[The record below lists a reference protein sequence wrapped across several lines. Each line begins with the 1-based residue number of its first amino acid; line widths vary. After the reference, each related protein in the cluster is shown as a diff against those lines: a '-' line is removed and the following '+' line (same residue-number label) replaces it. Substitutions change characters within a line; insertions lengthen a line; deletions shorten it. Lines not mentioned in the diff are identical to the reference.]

1 MTNTDRLY
9 TAIRDFT
16 NTRSNNRE
24 AYLSKKKRLESYRGS
39 DGYKKEL
46 DEEMK
51 KRNKADNEAR
61 EICKK
66 IVRETVADMKKANGK
81 RGVVPPSDE
90 HIRLLTVAQMMKK
103 PSISTLES
111 IAASLGGNA
120 VALAALSDIAREAWK
135 DDPDHAPVR
144 LAVGFGRYATDS
156 YEAREADSMIDTL
169 EKACFQIMDGHG
181 VPRSV
186 ELAAKHNATVN
197 GVKVDWDELK
207 QDEPYTVESEF
218 YDRTMSG
225 RVDGF
230 NYSLFAKAVN
240 D

>member
-16 NTRSNNRE
+16 NARSVNRE
-24 AYLSKKKRLESYRGS
+24 TYLSKKKRLESYRGS

-51 KRNKADNEAR
+51 KRKKADAEAR
-61 EICKK
+61 DVCRK
-66 IVRETVADMKKANGK
+66 IVNETLADMKKANGK

-156 YEAREADSMIDTL
+156 YEAREAENMIDTL
-169 EKACFQIMDGHG
+169 AKVCGQIMDGHG
-181 VPRSV
+181 VTRSA
-186 ELAAKHNATVN
+186 ELAAKHNATIN
-197 GVKVDWDELK
+197 GVNVDWDDLP
-207 QDEPYTVESEF
+207 QDAPYTVEREF
-218 YDRTMSG
+218 YERSMSG

-230 NYSLFAKAVN
+230 DYSLFAKAVN

>member
-16 NTRSNNRE
+16 NTRRANRD
-24 AYLSKKKRLESYRGS
+24 AYLAKKKRLESYKGS

-51 KRNKADNEAR
+51 KRNKADAEAG

-66 IVRETVADMKKANGK
+66 IIRETVADMRTANGK

-90 HIRLLTVAQMMKK
+90 HIRLLTVAQMIKK

-111 IAASLGGNA
+111 IAVSLGGNA
-120 VALAALSDIAREAWK
+120 VALSALTDIAREAWK
-135 DDPDHAPVR
+135 DDPEHAPTR
-144 LAVGFGRYATDS
+144 LSIGFNRFATES
-156 YEAREADSMIDTL
+156 YEAQEAESMIDTL
-169 EKACFQIMDGHG
+169 EKACFQIIDGHG
-181 VPRSV
+181 VPRSL
-186 ELAAKHNATVN
+186 EIAAKHNANIT

-218 YDRTMSG
+218 YERTMSG

-230 NYSLFAKAVN
+230 NHSLFAKAVN
-240 D
+240 